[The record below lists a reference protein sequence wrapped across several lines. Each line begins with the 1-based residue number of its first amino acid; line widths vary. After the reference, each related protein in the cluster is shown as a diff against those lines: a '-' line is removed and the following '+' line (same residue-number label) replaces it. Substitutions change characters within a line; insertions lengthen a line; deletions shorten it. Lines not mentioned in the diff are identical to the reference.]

1 MTIVKLLA
9 KKGVAFLNKVVKEAE
24 TVLKSGSAI
33 TNAYHLKED
42 PVTFSRSIL
51 HFHPFDYQQDLLYDR
66 SKRICACMGRQTG
79 KSTTIAAKAI
89 HFAVTRKRKTILIVS
104 ATLRQSML
112 MFDKVVRF
120 LDSSELVKAVR
131 YKTRTKVVFSND
143 SSITAL
149 PCGNDGGTL
158 RGFTADVIILDE
170 ASFMPDY
177 VITNVVMPMIATT
190 KGYCWMLST
199 PWDKNHTFYKVFND
213 PKWSKYHLPSSV
225 NPLIDQAFLDEQR
238 ELVGEERFAM
248 EYLAEFIDDS
258 NSYFPI
264 SLIRQCVSEDIPS
277 QLEGELFAGYD
288 PGGKQSYAAFIIV
301 RRMDDKLHMIYKK
314 AERDKSYTQF
324 NVEISDISR
333 RRMFKLLVDQTGLG
347 NPIVEHLKE
356 LGMDVEGITLTDR
369 TKEELLSNLKILME
383 ERKLLLPY
391 DIELHNSINA
401 IEFERRRTGGFKFSK
416 RNGTYDDLGYALALA
431 CFAAKQDGVRG
442 VIIKI

>member
-1 MTIVKLLA
+1 MTTIKVLA
-9 KKGVAFLNKVVKEAE
+9 RKGVGFFDRVVKEAE
-24 TVLKSGSAI
+24 AALKDARTI
-33 TNAYHLKED
+33 IKAYNLKQD
-42 PVTFSRSIL
+42 PVTFSRSVL
-51 HFHPFDYQQDLLYDR
+51 DFYPFDYQQGLLHDP

-131 YKTRTKVVFSND
+131 HRTRTKVIFTNY

-170 ASFMPDY
+170 ASFMPDF

-190 KGYCWMLST
+190 EGYCWMLST

-213 PKWSKYHLPSSV
+213 PRWSKYHLPSSV
-225 NPLIDQAFLDEQR
+225 NPLIDQAFLEEQR

-248 EYLAEFIDDS
+248 EYLAQFIDDS

-264 SLIRQCVSEDIPS
+264 SLIRQCVSEDIPLE
-277 QLEGELFAGYD
+277 LEGELFAGYD
-288 PGGKQSYAAFIIV
+288 PGGKQSYAAFVIV
-301 RRMDDKLHMIYKK
+301 RRIDDKLYMVYKK
-314 AERDKSYTQF
+314 AERGKSYTQF

-333 RRMFKLLVDQTGLG
+333 LHAFKLLVDQTGLG

-356 LGMDVEGITLTDR
+356 LGMDVEGVTLTDR

-401 IEFERRRTGGFKFSK
+401 IEFERTRTGGFRFSK
-416 RNGTYDDLGYALALA
+416 RSGTYDDLGYALALA
-431 CFAAKQDGVRG
+431 CFAAKQDGSRG